1 MDLDRRA
8 DQAARGLRDHVDR
21 RVDLDHA
28 RACLDATGTRRTR
41 EARTARVAVAA
52 LVVVAG
58 ALGFAVVRNGGI
70 ASVGGTSD
78 REVSSGRHDSQA
90 DREILEQLPS
100 SPIDGKA
107 SWRLPVLADPQS
119 GVRDGQSIKVYGR
132 GFENDEQVGI
142 VFCAS
147 EADTAN
153 SGIGACDLGTNGS
166 FDHVQYAT
174 ADGDGTILATVTVRR
189 HITTPDQGEVDCAAA
204 AERCLV
210 GMGAISNY
218 DRSGGSYLQFDG
230 APDFPTPTL
239 TVIPDGGLTAGQTV
253 DVAVTDWAPS
263 RQIRFQ
269 QCQGV
274 VCQNLLDG
282 AATTEGTFAA
292 QLVLNDEIVVDGV
305 ANPCG
310 GTCVLR
316 ATGIGLRGQSGQ
328 PFPEDHPLTFV
339 LPADGQEAST
349 TTAAPSTAAPSTT
362 APPTTAAPTT
372 APATPA
378 TEPTASTTSSTTG

>member
-28 RACLDATGTRRTR
+28 RARLDATGTRRTR

-70 ASVGGTSD
+70 ASVGGTGD
-78 REVSSGRHDSQA
+78 REVSSGRNDSQA

-107 SWRLPVLADPQS
+107 SWRLPVLLEPES
-119 GVRDGQSIKVYGR
+119 GVHDRDQIKVYGR
-132 GFENDEQVGI
+132 GFENNEQVGI

-153 SGIGACDLGTNGS
+153 SGIGACDLGTNGG
-166 FDHVQYAT
+166 FDNVQYAT
-174 ADGDGTILATVTVRR
+174 AGGDGTILATITVRR
-189 HITTPDQGEVDCAAA
+189 HIVTPDQGEVDCASA

-239 TVIPDGGLTAGQTV
+239 TVTPDGDLTAGQTV
-253 DVAVTDWAPS
+253 DVSVSNWAPS

-282 AATTEGTFAA
+282 AATSDGTFAA

-316 ATGIGLRGQSGQ
+316 ATGIGLPGQSVQ
-328 PFPEDHPLTFV
+328 PFPDDHPLTFV

-349 TTAAPSTAAPSTT
+349 TTAAPTT
-362 APPTTAAPTT
+362 TT
-372 APATPA
+372 APATTTAPQTPA
-378 TEPTASTTSSTTG
+378 TDPGAATTSPPTTTG